1 MTLQAPLT
9 QLIELLSAETLHIP
23 SPVTAQQVQGV
34 NTDTRRLKPDEIF
47 LALSG
52 ETFDGHRFA
61 EQAVQEGAIAAI
73 VDHPLDASIPQ
84 LVVKNTLAAYQ
95 RLGQWWRQQFK
106 IPIIA
111 ITGSV
116 GKTTTKELI
125 AAVLGT
131 AGLVL
136 KTEANYNNEIGV
148 PKTLLGLTPNHDY
161 AVVEMGMRGPGEI
174 AELAQ
179 IAQPTIG
186 VITNVGTAHIGRLGS
201 REAIANAKCE
211 LLAQM
216 PAESLAVL
224 NADNPLLLE
233 TAKTVWKGLQITYG
247 LEAGDLRG
255 QWVEPQTLQVE
266 GTAFPLPLPGKHN
279 ALNYLAAF
287 AIARHLDLDLTPLQ
301 QGISLQLPT
310 GRARK
315 LTLANDVVIL
325 DETYNAGL
333 ESMQAAL
340 HLLAQTPGQRRI
352 AVLGPMKELGNYAP
366 ELHRQVGNLVQQLN
380 IDQLLILDTGPE
392 GTALATGATATPT
405 KQFAEHQALIDYL
418 DQHIQPGDRLLCK
431 ASHSVG
437 LDRIVA
443 HLTQSS
449 SPSRG

>member
-1 MTLQAPLT
+1 MTLQAPLA
-9 QLIELLSAETLHIP
+9 QLIEVLSAQPLNIP
-23 SPVTAQQVQGV
+23 SALTSQQVQGV
-34 NTDTRRLKPDEIF
+34 NTDTRSLKPNEIF

-52 ETFDGHRFA
+52 EKFDGHRFV
-61 EQAVQEGAIAAI
+61 EQAVQQGAIAAI
-73 VDHPLDASIPQ
+73 VDHPIDAAMPQ
-84 LVVKNTLAAYQ
+84 LVVPNTLVAYQ
-95 RLGQWWRQQFK
+95 RLGQWWRQQFQ

-125 AAVLGT
+125 SAVLGT
-131 AGLVL
+131 AGAVL

-148 PKTLLGLTPNHDY
+148 PKTLLGLTSDHDY

-216 PAESLAVL
+216 PSDSLAIL
-224 NADNPLLLE
+224 NADNSLLIE
-233 TAKTVWKGLQITYG
+233 TAQTVWSGAQVTYG
-247 LEAGDLRG
+247 LDSGDLRG
-255 QWVEPQTLQVE
+255 QLEAQTLQVE
-266 GTAFPLPLPGKHN
+266 EESFPLPLPGAHN
-279 ALNYLAAF
+279 ALNYLAAL
-287 AIARHLDLDLTPLQ
+287 AIARHLNLDLAPLRK
-301 QGISLQLPT
+301 GISLQLPT

-315 LTLANDVVIL
+315 LTLPNDVVIL

-352 AVLGPMKELGNYAP
+352 AVLGPMKELGDYAP
-366 ELHRQVGNLVQQLN
+366 ELHRQVGNLVQKLN
-380 IDQLLILDTGPE
+380 IDQLLILDKGPE
-392 GTALATGATATPT
+392 GTALAAGTTTVPT
-405 KQFAEHQALIDYL
+405 QQFDEHQSLMDYL
-418 DQHIQPGDRLLCK
+418 DQHLQSGDRLLCK

-437 LDRIVA
+437 LDRIVD
-443 HLTQSS
+443 HLTQAKA
-449 SPSRG
+449 

>member
-1 MTLQAPLT
+1 MTLQAPLA
-9 QLIELLSAETLHIP
+9 QLIEVLSAQPLNLP
-23 SPVTAQQVQGV
+23 SALTSQQVQGV
-34 NTDTRRLKPDEIF
+34 NTDTRSLKPNEIF

-52 ETFDGHRFA
+52 EQFDGHRFA
-61 EQAVQEGAIAAI
+61 KQAVQQGAIAAI
-73 VDHPLDASIPQ
+73 VDHSIDAAIPQ
-84 LVVKNTLAAYQ
+84 LVVPNTLVAYQ
-95 RLGQWWRQQFK
+95 RLGQWWRQQFQ

-125 AAVLGT
+125 SAVLGT
-131 AGLVL
+131 AGSVL

-148 PKTLLGLTPNHDY
+148 PKTLLGLTPDHDY

-216 PAESLAVL
+216 PSDSFAIL
-224 NADNPLLLE
+224 NADNPLLIE
-233 TAKTVWKGLQITYG
+233 TAKTVWQGAQVTYG
-247 LEAGDLRG
+247 LESGDVRG
-255 QWVEPQTLQVE
+255 RLEAQTLQVE
-266 GTAFPLPLPGKHN
+266 GDVFPLPLPGAHN
-279 ALNYLAAF
+279 ALNYLAAL
-287 AIARHLDLDLTPLQ
+287 AIARHLNLDLAPLR
-301 QGISLQLPT
+301 QGISLQLPS

-315 LTLANDVVIL
+315 LTLPNDVVIL

-352 AVLGPMKELGNYAP
+352 AVLGPMKELGDYAP
-366 ELHRQVGNLVQQLN
+366 ELHRQVGNLVQTLN
-380 IDQLLILDTGPE
+380 IDQLLILDQGPE
-392 GTALATGATATPT
+392 GTALAAGTTTVPT
-405 KQFAEHQALIDYL
+405 EQFGEHQALMDYL
-418 DQHIQPGDRLLCK
+418 DQHIQPGDCLLCK

-437 LDRIVA
+437 LERIVD
-443 HLTQSS
+443 HLTQAKA
-449 SPSRG
+449 